1 MKPMLSEL
9 SILLMFPVVVASFS
23 DRSTVLVHTERFYLI
38 VHVFDPCRQPVLEP
52 TNFIA
57 PSPRPASGACP
68 PAKVESLSLTNLI
81 VTTHQI
87 ISANS
92 SLRAITSIRDS
103 ETEGRKDG
111 EMGRLESE

>member
-9 SILLMFPVVVASFS
+9 SILLMFPVVVVSFS
-23 DRSTVLVHTERFYLI
+23 YCSTVLVHTERFYLI

-68 PAKVESLSLTNLI
+68 PAKSDSFSITNLI
-81 VTTHQI
+81 VTILHI
-87 ISANS
+87 IPANS
-92 SLRAITSIRDS
+92 SLHAITSIRDS

-111 EMGRLESE
+111 EMGQLESE